1 MKKFKWLLGILLLA
15 LVPMLQSC
23 DDDDDYYS
31 IGDFSWD
38 WATVRTTGGGGYFLE
53 GDRWGIIDPVSS
65 SIPWYR
71 PVDGERVVAFF
82 NPLADMKDEKGVQ
95 VKMEGIQDVLTKGVE
110 EMKTTEEEE
119 EFGNDPIVIYQGDT
133 RVRDQKSFR
142 KVPIA
147 LISLRV
153 PAVLPAYCQRNN
165 RL

>member
-71 PVDGERVVAFF
+71 PVDGERVVADRIWNFHKF
-82 NPLADMKDEKGVQ
+82 SQELPALPPEK
-95 VKMEGIQDVLTKGVE
+95 DVLPLPIPGRLYWE
-110 EMKTTEEEE
+110 S
-119 EFGNDPIVIYQGDT
+119 GNPY
-133 RVRDQKSFR
+133 
-142 KVPIA
+142 
-147 LISLRV
+147 
-153 PAVLPAYCQRNN
+153 
-165 RL
+165 